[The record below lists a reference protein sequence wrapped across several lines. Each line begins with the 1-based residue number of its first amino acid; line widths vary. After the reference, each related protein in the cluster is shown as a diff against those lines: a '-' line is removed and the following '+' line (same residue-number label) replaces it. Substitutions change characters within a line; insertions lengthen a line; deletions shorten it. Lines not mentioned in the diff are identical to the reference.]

1 MISSRASSH
10 HCQQEQRR
18 VVARQHARRRR
29 VNLPMGK
36 EFLPLDSPTQDV
48 VELKQEQEHVRDQ
61 VICMVIVLPGLISTS
76 SGPSGR
82 DWCHARTKEVGIKP
96 GYRVGIVDI
105 GCMGHLG
112 IQFAKAMGAAV
123 VLAFSRFANKEQEI
137 PRLGAYELVVY
148 TDEKQA
154 ADSADSVDI
163 LLITAD
169 ANNMAYTLFPP
180 SSTKVFCDEK

>member
-48 VELKQEQEHVRDQ
+48 VELKQEQEH
-61 VICMVIVLPGLISTS
+61 ISDNT
-76 SGPSGR
+76 PSDVAAPLLCTR
-82 DWCHARTKEVGIKP
+82 TTVSTQTKEVGIKP

>member
-29 VNLPMGK
+29 VNMAMGK

-48 VELKQEQEHVRDQ
+48 VELKQEQEQEHVRDL

-96 GYRVGIVDI
+96 GDRVG
-105 GCMGHLG
+105 
-112 IQFAKAMGAAV
+112 V
-123 VLAFSRFANKEQEI
+123 VF
-137 PRLGAYELVVY
+137 
-148 TDEKQA
+148 
-154 ADSADSVDI
+154 
-163 LLITAD
+163 
-169 ANNMAYTLFPP
+169 
-180 SSTKVFCDEK
+180 VFQ